1 MILPAAGSGL
11 FLFDLDNDDMMID
24 AIMES
29 GYYGLGFNDTDLVFG
44 VDVHIMMP
52 HHDDASESMPD
63 SNADM
68 MMDEDKASPIFVR
81 VEDLA
86 EDKPATGG
94 ELDLT
99 IGDLVTFSWVL
110 EDGREQKL
118 ELELMFVTEEDG
130 MDIAI
135 VGFHVKDPVE
145 KLDKNSEF
153 DLDGDE
159 NIDMVVNLDQED
171 TTFSVDSVAFVSYWD
186 EDLEETVD
194 VSLDDADLVIDFETT
209 LHYEVELIS
218 GDEYTVE
225 LDLEADEV
233 MIEELEDFEDAFED
247 EDLSDLE

>member
-1 MILPAAGSGL
+1 
-11 FLFDLDNDDMMID
+11 
-24 AIMES
+24 
-29 GYYGLGFNDTDLVFG
+29 
-44 VDVHIMMP
+44 MMP

-94 ELDLT
+94 VLDLT

-130 MDIAI
+130 MDIAK